1 METTIPINPIGIPTT
16 ATVSF
21 IESYVPSGGAI
32 LEIGCGS
39 GHVVAELSM
48 RGYEVVGID
57 SDKEA
62 VSQARRLDVRIFNAS
77 WPKFDIDKVDAVIF
91 TRSLHH
97 ISPLPKAVAKALEV
111 LKPGGTV
118 LIEDFAFDEADP
130 AAIKW
135 FLKVVRSQKGQA
147 LITPTPNEFVTTLLN
162 ASDALNAWHQDHDH
176 ELHTAAEMTLA
187 IGRILLFVILSA
199 LHISIVIWLMFFR
212 RLLRQHRLSRKSF
225 RRNRAS
231 EKLERF
237 PSLAI
242 A

>member
-77 WPKFDIDKVDAVIF
+77 WPQI
-91 TRSLHH
+91 
-97 ISPLPKAVAKALEV
+97 
-111 LKPGGTV
+111 
-118 LIEDFAFDEADP
+118 
-130 AAIKW
+130 
-135 FLKVVRSQKGQA
+135 
-147 LITPTPNEFVTTLLN
+147 
-162 ASDALNAWHQDHDH
+162 
-176 ELHTAAEMTLA
+176 
-187 IGRILLFVILSA
+187 
-199 LHISIVIWLMFFR
+199 
-212 RLLRQHRLSRKSF
+212 
-225 RRNRAS
+225 
-231 EKLERF
+231 
-237 PSLAI
+237 
-242 A
+242 

>member
-147 LITPTPNEFVTTLLN
+147 LITPTPNEFVTRL
-162 ASDALNAWHQDHDH
+162 
-176 ELHTAAEMTLA
+176 
-187 IGRILLFVILSA
+187 GPVIFTRSH
-199 LHISIVIWLMFFR
+199 HISPLPKAVAKAPCSMR
-212 RLLRQHRLSRKSF
+212 VTR
-225 RRNRAS
+225 
-231 EKLERF
+231 
-237 PSLAI
+237 
-242 A
+242 